1 MTGAHM
7 SQFEEYPLRK
17 VLHDEIHARP
27 PIPLEVPECVTYLAF
42 LHVEG
47 SVGREDVHLRLLAQ
61 QLGLAEPAL
70 ESGHAVLEAPEFR
83 LKWQRH
89 NEFSSY
95 AFFHRLSVADEVEP
109 NALLAVPTAWR
120 NEIPGQ
126 LIVATHVVVRPLADT
141 DPEALIEALAAD
153 GQTLVATQIADGAG
167 WVMTDFQLHD
177 GFTRF
182 TVLDGTLTQRQAG
195 RMVQRLCE
203 IETYRLMALLAFPV
217 AKEVGR
223 LISRAEDDLADLMDD
238 MGGARNPDDERSVLA
253 KLTRLAADIERSV
266 ARTTFRFGAAAA
278 YYRLVQQRI
287 DELRE
292 RRITGYPT
300 ISEFMERRLAPAIN
314 TCATIARR
322 QEDLS
327 GRIARNSQL
336 LRTRVDIELERQNQ
350 ELLAQ
355 MSNRVRLQLRLQETV
370 EGLSIVAITYY
381 ASQLVNY
388 LAKGV
393 KDALP
398 LSPEA
403 ITAASIPAIAL
414 LVHLAAKRT
423 RRMLGHEGG

>member
-1 MTGAHM
+1 M

-17 VLHDEIHARP
+17 ILHDEIHARP
-27 PIPLEVPECVTYLAF
+27 PIPLDAPECVTYLAF
-42 LHVEG
+42 LHGEG

-61 QLGLAEPAL
+61 QMGLAEPAL
-70 ESGHAVLEAPEFR
+70 ESGHAVLEAPDFR

-95 AFFHRLSVADEVEP
+95 AFFHRLSVADEADP

-120 NEIPGQ
+120 NAIPGQ
-126 LIVATHVVVRPLADT
+126 LIVATHVVVRPLAGT
-141 DPEALIEALAAD
+141 DPDALIDELAAN

-177 GFTRF
+177 GFSRF
-182 TVLDGTLTQRQAG
+182 TVLDDKLTRRQAG

-223 LISRAEDDLADLMDD
+223 LISRAEDALADLMDD
-238 MGGARNPDDERSVLA
+238 MGSARNPDDERGVLT

-266 ARTTFRFGAAAA
+266 AKTTFRFGAAAA

-393 KDALP
+393 KDMLP
-398 LSPEA
+398 LSPEG
-403 ITAASIPAIAL
+403 ITAASIPVIAL

-423 RRMLGHEGG
+423 RRMLEHDA